1 MATANWSP
9 REMAYLNNIREASQ
23 KEAQNHELITE
34 LVKNILDL
42 GGTVPVI
49 EEPNIKENPRQGT
62 LLGRLNYLQQKN
74 QWLEKKIHEYIE
86 LIIKLNCSN

>member
-1 MATANWSP
+1 MAAAIGSP
-9 REMAYLNNIREASQ
+9 EERTYLKNIREASQ

-42 GGTVPVI
+42 GGIIPVL
-49 EEPNIKENPRQGT
+49 EEPDIKNPKPRSLPT
-62 LLGRLNYLQQKN
+62 HLNYLQQKN